1 MYNTGNRERW
11 RTTFDLPGVVS
22 RWSAANPV
30 LHILG
35 HEDIGAK
42 RLDPT
47 RRYELEG
54 ARTSK
59 VPMKALVAR
68 GMDVRA

>member
-1 MYNTGNRERW
+1 MER
-11 RTTFDLPGVVS
+11 RH
-22 RWSAANPV
+22 PV

-54 ARTSK
+54 ARTTSK

>member
-1 MYNTGNRERW
+1 MER
-11 RTTFDLPGVVS
+11 RH
-22 RWSAANPV
+22 PV

-59 VPMKALVAR
+59 VPMRALVAR

>member
-1 MYNTGNRERW
+1 MER
-11 RTTFDLPGVVS
+11 RH
-22 RWSAANPV
+22 PV
-30 LHILG
+30 LHILVLG